1 MPETTEITRL
11 KFKKN
16 AENKSRYVYNGL
28 LLAFRNK
35 VACRP
40 KARKRRRTVLS
51 DVERDT
57 YVQEVFFRKD
67 KACHSAS

>member
-1 MPETTEITRL
+1 MPKNNRGYIVKILE
-11 KFKKN
+11 N

-28 LLAFRNK
+28 LLALRNK
-35 VACRP
+35 VVCRP
-40 KARKRRRTVLS
+40 EARKRRRTVLS
-51 DVERDT
+51 NVKRDT

>member
-1 MPETTEITRL
+1 MPKNNRGYIVKILE
-11 KFKKN
+11 N

-35 VACRP
+35 AACRS
-40 KARKRRRTVLS
+40 KAWKRRWTVLS
-51 DVERDT
+51 NIERNT

-67 KACHSAS
+67 KACYSAS